1 MLRKIFSTTGLLVAA
16 VVSLQLA
23 INYLRADDA
32 KTPAAKTAALTKE
45 NNEAVRA
52 LLTKANPQ
60 FFTAAKLNEIGT
72 SPCANS
78 LSRLALYGLTN
89 PVVRDTLDQARMGM
103 TQPPPSAAPTTNFWY
118 GAATVEDLVTRMIGQ
133 GLTWCTA
140 LPTIV
145 GNNDDGLKYI
155 GVMYWFFYQNQAGMR
170 FAHGQ
175 SAKPPYDRFPDG
187 FNYFKEFSIETGAFM
202 DSPASAG
209 NVKQWVDDP
218 RVEIQDYKKT
228 KVSEYTSWNDF
239 FTRALKTENKGGK
252 VTIPSRPVTMPDRD
266 YVVSAP
272 TDCIMN
278 PLIQAM
284 NPTTSTSA
292 PPKFIDNP
300 LQADTVLDIK
310 NMPMSVAQILQGVPS
325 AIGQTFVG
333 GTGLSCIL
341 MPNTYHHYHAPVSG
355 TVVYAAVVGGPT
367 FGYYDWA
374 NLMPSNHNPA
384 QLGTDF
390 TQFEIYQRGVVIIAV
405 GDPAK
410 PIGYVAS
417 IPVGLDTIGSV
428 ILNKAIIP
436 GSGPAPKVTRGITEI
451 GYFQYGGSM
460 NLLLFSKNLVTASIQ
475 TRMGNQIA
483 IINSQ

>member
-1 MLRKIFSTTGLLVAA
+1 MIRKLIIAAGLLIAAASLQFAGTYLTADDGKANARKI
-16 VVSLQLA
+16 
-23 INYLRADDA
+23 
-32 KTPAAKTAALTKE
+32 AALTQE
-45 NNEAVRA
+45 DRANVRA
-52 LLTKANPQ
+52 LLAKADPA
-60 FFTAAKLNEIGT
+60 FFTAATLDDLGK

-89 PVVRDTLDQARMGM
+89 PVVRATLDQARTGM
-103 TQPPPSAAPTTNFWY
+103 TQPPQSAAPQTNVWY
-118 GAATVEDLVTRMIGQ
+118 GAKTVEELVTRMIGQ

-175 SAKPPYDRFPDG
+175 NAKPPYDRFPDG
-187 FNYFKEFSIETGAFM
+187 FNYFKEFSVETGAFM

-228 KVSEYTSWNDF
+228 KVADYKSWNDF
-239 FTRALKTENKGGK
+239 FTRELKTEIKDGK

-284 NPTTSTSA
+284 NPAAGGSS

-325 AIGQTFVG
+325 NIAQTFVG

-355 TVVYAAVVGGPT
+355 TVVHAAVVGGPT

-390 TQFEIYQRGVVIIAV
+390 TQFEIYQRGVVVIAV

-436 GSGPAPKVTRGITEI
+436 GPGNAPKVTRGVTEI

-460 NLLLFSKNLVTASIQ
+460 NLLLFSKGLVTASIQ